1 MCNAHLFLLQN
12 TRTPNI
18 SGHSNKAKCPLY
30 IILLPLQY
38 PRLERGSC
46 CEITVNICYFTCLI
60 NMSHLKFLRRKNCH
74 AGVFRTEKH
83 PHGSFFF
90 SRIRDD
96 SCHVYWLVR
105 CASFFESSTLR
116 GSLKVRITSIW
127 MRMLFFKRKVWHN
140 GSRM

>member
-74 AGVFRTEKH
+74 AGVFRSEKH
-83 PHGSFFF
+83 PHGSFF
-90 SRIRDD
+90 SSKREGALALPHRRELPHSCHPERELWICALADERSKARAQDD
-96 SCHVYWLVR
+96 SWR
-105 CASFFESSTLR
+105 GDLR
-116 GSLKVRITSIW
+116 GL
-127 MRMLFFKRKVWHN
+127 N
-140 GSRM
+140 